1 MKILISPVYWV
12 DEVYKAKKEKAEN
25 NILWMM

>member
-1 MKILISPVYWV
+1 MKILIFLVYWV
-12 DEVYKAKKEKAEN
+12 DEVYKVKKEKAEN

>member
-1 MKILISPVYWV
+1 MKLLISPVYWA
-12 DEVYKAKKEKAEN
+12 DEVYKVKKEKAEN